1 MQFRTTRQ
9 SPTAR
14 PFASTSGLSRRSFLL
29 TGSAAVGLPL
39 LGVRLPAL
47 AEADGPPQSRAFG
60 FPDPDLTSKITR
72 DITFPVEGDVSW
84 TDTFGACRDGCS
96 RYHEGQDLM
105 GTKLQHLIA
114 CRDGVI
120 VALDHESSGNSLYL
134 QDDDGW
140 YYAYLHI
147 NNDDPGTDDGA
158 NPIRWA
164 FAPGVQQ
171 GSRVYRGQFI
181 AYLGDSGNAESVGAH
196 CHFEIRKPTS
206 QGVWHSQA
214 INPKYSLQSAKPP
227 PPKVPPETFTPWDNA
242 EDFVVQQYADFF
254 GGPPDDHSLDYYTTV
269 LNAGAHN
276 PDWLIQV
283 LLQADGCQT
292 QAGAV
297 ARLNNAFFGRYPDTS
312 GFAYWLRSVRGGRRL
327 SEVAQHFA
335 TSSEFVHTFGN
346 LTNEQFVDTVYL
358 NVLGRRADSGGKAY
372 WLGRLDDGSLGR
384 GRLMIDF
391 SESNENRTRLR
402 IPINVV
408 LIYAL
413 MVGRIPARDE
423 VSQAVMSIA
432 TQTTTHQDLI
442 RSLRLS
448 DDYAARF

>member
-1 MQFRTTRQ
+1 MQFPTTR
-9 SPTAR
+9 
-14 PFASTSGLSRRSFLL
+14 PFPSTSGLSRRSFLL

-39 LGVRLPAL
+39 LGVKVPSLDAL
-47 AEADGPPQSRAFG
+47 ADGPPQSRAFG

-84 TDTFGACRDGCS
+84 TDTYGACRDGCS

-120 VALDHESSGNSLYL
+120 VSLNHESSGNSLYL

-158 NPIRWA
+158 NPIQWA

-181 AYLGDSGNAESVGAH
+181 AYLGDSGNAESAGSH
-196 CHFEIRKPTS
+196 CHFEIRKPTA

-214 INPKYSLQSAKPP
+214 INPKYSLEAAKPP

-242 EDFVVQQYADFF
+242 NDFVLQQYADFF
-254 GGPPDDHSLDYYTTV
+254 GSPPDDHSLGYYTTV

-283 LLQADGCQT
+283 LLQADGCQNE
-292 QAGAV
+292 AGAV
-297 ARLNNAFFGRYPDTS
+297 ARLYNAFFGRYPDTS
-312 GFAYWLRSVRGGRRL
+312 GFAYWLQSVRGGRRL
-327 SEVAQHFA
+327 SEIAQHFA
-335 TSSEFVHTFGN
+335 TSSEFVRAFGN
-346 LTNEQFVDTVYL
+346 LSNEQFVETVYL

-372 WLGRLDDGSLGR
+372 WVGRLDDGSLGR

-391 SESNENRTRLR
+391 SESSENRTRLR
-402 IPINVV
+402 IPVNVV
-408 LIYAL
+408 LIYGL
-413 MVGRIPARDE
+413 MVGRIPSRDE
-423 VSQAVMSIA
+423 ISQAVMSIA
-432 TQTTTHQDLI
+432 TETTTHQDLI
-442 RSLRLS
+442 RSIRLS
-448 DDYAARF
+448 PEYAARF